1 VAGTLHTVDGRSVL
15 RFERRLPHPVEKVWR
30 AITEPAHL
38 GHWFPAEMRMD
49 LAPGAP
55 IHFAFREGEGP
66 ATEGTIVELDPP
78 RVFAFTWDR
87 DLLRW
92 ELRPEGQ
99 GSLLVF
105 THTFDDRAGA
115 ASIASGWEGCLEAL
129 GEVLDGRPVDLP
141 DRWAERHEAYVERF
155 GLSEGSLRQSADGW
169 TVRFERQMTKP
180 VDAVW
185 AALAGA
191 ADPAGVPAAGL
202 AAGSPAPSRFTT
214 EAVPAGAITAV
225 DPPAVLEYDWLLDGE
240 PVGRVR
246 WELSDGLGGAR
257 LVLTQGGPP
266 ALAERQSVA
275 LAAWRTHLE
284 LLADELR
291 DGAHHR

>member
-1 VAGTLHTVDGRSVL
+1 MEGTLLTVDGRSVL

-30 AITEPAHL
+30 ALTEPAHL
-38 GHWFPAEMRMD
+38 DHWFPARMRMD

-55 IHFAFREGEGP
+55 IRFVFPEGEGP

-78 RVFAFTWDR
+78 RTFAFTWDR

-92 ELRPEGQ
+92 ELRPEGE

-129 GEVLDGRPVDLP
+129 GQVLDGRPVDLP
-141 DRWAERHEAYVERF
+141 DRWTERHEAYVERF
-155 GLSEGSLRQSADGW
+155 GLAEGSLLRSPDGW
-169 TVRFERQMTKP
+169 TVRFERQLTKP

-185 AALAGA
+185 ATLAGA
-191 ADPAGVPAAGL
+191 AAPAGAPATGL
-202 AAGSPAPSRFTT
+202 AAGSPAPPRFTT
-214 EAVPAGAITAV
+214 PLVPAGTITAV
-225 DPPAVLEYDWLLDGE
+225 DPPAVLEYDWLSDGA
-240 PVGRVR
+240 PQGRVR
-246 WELSDGLGGAR
+246 WELSNGLGGAR

-266 ALAERQSVA
+266 ELAERQSVA
-275 LAAWRTHLE
+275 LEAWRSHLE
-284 LLADELR
+284 RLAAELR
-291 DGAHHR
+291 GGAGPG